1 MHPELVPNV
10 ADRVLIAVAAEG
22 HPLID
27 IDGTILLQF
36 GLFVAMF
43 VLANKLLF
51 QPYLALR
58 EKRIAGIDGAR
69 AEAERMNA
77 EAEAKLAEYELKL
90 TTARNKAAE
99 ETRAVRAEA
108 AKHEQEVTDKSRKA
122 SQDAMNTAAAKVKS
136 ETEAARAELASRADA
151 IARQM
156 AKQLLGREVASL
168 EVDRFNLPAA
178 NHQML

>member
-10 ADRVLIAVAAEG
+10 ADKVLVSVAEG

-27 IDGTILLQF
+27 IDWTVLLQF
-36 GLFVAMF
+36 GLFLAMF

-77 EAEAKLAEYELKL
+77 EAEAKLADYEHKL
-90 TTARNKAAE
+90 TSARNKAAE

-108 AKHEQEVTDKSRKA
+108 SKHEQEVTDKSRKA
-122 SQDAMNTAAAKVKS
+122 AMEAMNTAATKVKS
-136 ETEAARAELASRADA
+136 ETEAARAELALRADA
-151 IARQM
+151 IAKQM
-156 AKQLLGREVASL
+156 AKQLLGREVA
-168 EVDRFNLPAA
+168 
-178 NHQML
+178 

>member
-1 MHPELVPNV
+1 MHPELVPNA
-10 ADRVLIAVAAEG
+10 ADRVLISVAAEG

-27 IDGTILLQF
+27 IDWTILLQF

-43 VLANKLLF
+43 FLANKLLF

-77 EAEAKLAEYELKL
+77 EAEAKLVDYEHKL
-90 TTARNKAAE
+90 TAARNKAADE
-99 ETRAVRAEA
+99 VRVVRAEA
-108 AKHEQEVTDKSRKA
+108 SAHEQEVTDKSRKA
-122 SQDAMNTAAAKVKS
+122 AQESMNAATAKVKA
-136 ETEAARAELASRADA
+136 ETEAARAELASRAEL

-156 AKQLLGREVASL
+156 AKQLLGREVA
-168 EVDRFNLPAA
+168 
-178 NHQML
+178 

>member
-1 MHPELVPNV
+1 MHLELVPNE
-10 ADRVLIAVAAEG
+10 ADKVLVSVAEG

-27 IDGTILLQF
+27 IDWTVLLQF

-77 EAEAKLAEYELKL
+77 EAEAKLADYEQKL
-90 TTARNKAAE
+90 AAARGKAADE
-99 ETRAVRAEA
+99 QRAVRAEA
-108 AKHEQEVTDKSRKA
+108 SKHQQEVTDKSRKA
-122 SQDAMNTAAAKVKS
+122 ATEAMNASTAKVKA
-136 ETEAARAELASRADA
+136 ETEAARAELASRANA
-151 IARQM
+151 IASQM
-156 AKQLLGREVASL
+156 AKQLLGREVA
-168 EVDRFNLPAA
+168 
-178 NHQML
+178 

>member
-1 MHPELVPNV
+1 MHPELVPNN
-10 ADRVLIAVAAEG
+10 ADGVLIAVAAEG

-27 IDGTILLQF
+27 IDLTVLLQF

-51 QPYLALR
+51 KPYLALR

-77 EAEAKLAEYELKL
+77 EAESKLVEYEHKL
-90 TTARNKAAE
+90 TSARNKAAE

-108 AKHEQEVTDKSRKA
+108 SKHEQEVTDKSRKA
-122 SQDAMNTAAAKVKS
+122 ATDAMNAATAKVKS
-136 ETEAARAELASRADA
+136 ETEAARAELATRAEA
-151 IARQM
+151 IAKQM
-156 AKQLLGREVASL
+156 AKQLLGREVA
-168 EVDRFNLPAA
+168 
-178 NHQML
+178 